1 MSVASQLG
9 LSNPDL
15 DLLGQAREQW
25 AGWCAQHPALAVVD
39 DLADLPAWL
48 PDAEAGTAD
57 EVLHTLARLASP
69 RGGDNVAA
77 AGALAWLLLPGA
89 CVVAYR
95 LRTLTPRIDE
105 VVAAQLWLEVRSFA
119 WEERRK
125 VAANVVM
132 NTRRGV
138 LRDLEVGEHGRE
150 VDATWARSV
159 SVEPEA
165 ELWAVLEARRYSPET
180 AAAVEL
186 AELLD
191 WALRAGVIEERDRD
205 LLLRLALA
213 ANGADLVQ
221 NRRGRGGLFSAAA
234 RQAVAADVGRS
245 EATVRRRA
253 TAALD
258 AIAAARSEM
267 EAVA

>member
-1 MSVASQLG
+1 MSVATQLG
-9 LSNPDL
+9 LSDPTTG
-15 DLLGQAREQW
+15 LLGQARQAWPRWCEQRP
-25 AGWCAQHPALAVVD
+25 GVRVVE
-39 DLADLPAWL
+39 DLLELPTWIR
-48 PDAEAGTAD
+48 TAD
-57 EVLHTLARLASP
+57 RQASDAVLHELAELASP
-69 RGGDNVAA
+69 TGGNDVTA

-89 CVVAYR
+89 CVMAHR
-95 LRTLTPRIDE
+95 LRTLTHRIDE

-205 LLLRLALA
+205 LLLRLAVA

-234 RQAVAADVGRS
+234 RQEVAADVGRS